1 MAEKRGQTEIGWV
14 EPRKTRM
21 TWSELDCSNP
31 NPDRGIYLPIAI
43 PIDTWM
49 DTGDHDVTEYLPSII
64 RGIAQDRQR

>member
-1 MAEKRGQTEIGWV
+1 
-14 EPRKTRM
+14 M

-49 DTGDHDVTEYLPSII
+49 DTGDHDVTEYLPFII
-64 RGIAQDRQR
+64 QGIAQSKGKPTR